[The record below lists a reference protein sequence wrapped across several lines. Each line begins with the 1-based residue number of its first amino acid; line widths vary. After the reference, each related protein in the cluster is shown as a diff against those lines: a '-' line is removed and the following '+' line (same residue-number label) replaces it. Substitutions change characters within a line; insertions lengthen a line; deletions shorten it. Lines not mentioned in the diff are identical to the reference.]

1 MRHWIGPTGVN
12 TCLLFEN
19 MNGVQLKMD
28 DLMLVQKRASLFVPS
43 LYPKKKETTNTL
55 NNEEKSKADDYK
67 IR

>member
-1 MRHWIGPTGVN
+1 
-12 TCLLFEN
+12 
-19 MNGVQLKMD
+19 MD

-55 NNEEKSKADDYK
+55 NNEEKSKAGDYK